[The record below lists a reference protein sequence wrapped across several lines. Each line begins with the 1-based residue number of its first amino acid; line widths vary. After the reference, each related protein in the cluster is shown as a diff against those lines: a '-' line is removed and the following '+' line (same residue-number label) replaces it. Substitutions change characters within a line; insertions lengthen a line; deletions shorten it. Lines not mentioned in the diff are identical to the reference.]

1 MSTQKS
7 NIIYHTKREKTIRFL
22 NGEHPLLNE
31 RVNTHGTK
39 YCYPKKLISWYEC
52 FFWYSLSWW
61 SNVKKLIQK
70 RVFASQIIKQ
80 KVETSFFFCTKQC
93 KAHTNA
99 HIQKTQGRIPIELKR
114 WIFPHSDKF
123 NIDNSL
129 TSQYQNDQQKHE
141 SNAKA
146 RSIVSVPVDSM
157 TTPFRQIGTVQHSM
171 DNLNFESFVFVGKT
185 LEQKDFLIQA

>member
-1 MSTQKS
+1 MIRMFFLVFSFLVIKCKKTYTKACFCFSDYQTKS
-7 NIIYHTKREKTIRFL
+7 RNL
-22 NGEHPLLNE
+22 
-31 RVNTHGTK
+31 
-39 YCYPKKLISWYEC
+39 
-52 FFWYSLSWW
+52 
-61 SNVKKLIQK
+61 
-70 RVFASQIIKQ
+70 
-80 KVETSFFFCTKQC
+80 FFFCTKQC

-99 HIQKTQGRIPIELKR
+99 HIRKTQRRIPIELKR
-114 WIFPHSDKF
+114 WIFPNSDKF
-123 NIDNSL
+123 NIENSI
-129 TSQYQNDQQKHE
+129 TSQYQNNQQKHE